1 MFDKI
6 ETQNQRN
13 LVQLIGTINNCENSL
28 VNAIYS
34 LKTITH
40 NEVNRFNVI
49 TGNENAIS
57 SVNSIIDLLEKLA
70 NQLPKNNY
78 EINNIIEIYNNQNK
92 GN

>member
-6 ETQNQRN
+6 ETQHQRN

-28 VNAIYS
+28 VSSIYS

-57 SVNSIIDLLEKLA
+57 LLNSIIDSLEKLA